1 MLSKGG
7 GGVMVNRLG
16 SCFGDISSNL
26 ILYNINML
34 SKTNN
39 NIFRLLDIM

>member
-1 MLSKGG
+1 MLSKNV
-7 GGVMVNRLG
+7 VMVNRLG
-16 SCFGDISSNL
+16 SCPGDISLNL

-39 NIFRLLDIM
+39 NILRLLDIM